1 MTWPDDC
8 TVRLIDMPVSVGGR
22 ISECPDGHIDI
33 YINAR
38 HSEAGRRRDLEHELG
53 HWRNDDLHNDL
64 DIRAVE
70 SRHVKPLPPL
80 IRASDL
86 LPQSLPPFGKVAQPK
101 AVTEEVPHPPALSPH
116 QLRVLATAVSKLDR
130 FMLSDCAI
138 YDY

>member
-38 HSEAGRRRDLEHELG
+38 HSEAGRRRDLEHELE
-53 HWRNDDLHNDL
+53 HWQNDVLHNDL
-64 DIRAVE
+64 GIRAVE
-70 SRHVKPLPPL
+70 GRHARQLPPL

-86 LPQSLPPFGKVAQPK
+86 LDSLPLQGKVAPAK
-101 AVTEEVPHPPALSPH
+101 PVTEEVAAHPPALSPY
-116 QLRVLATAVSKLDR
+116 QLRVLATAMSELDR
-130 FMLSDCAI
+130 FLFSDCAI

>member
-1 MTWPDDC
+1 MTWPEDC

-33 YINAR
+33 YINAC
-38 HSEAGRRRDLEHELG
+38 HSEAGRRRDLEHELD

-70 SRHVKPLPPL
+70 SRHANPLPPL
-80 IRASDL
+80 IRAVDL
-86 LPQSLPPFGKVAQPK
+86 LSKSLPPVGKVARPQ
-101 AVTEEVPHPPALSPH
+101 AVTEEVPHPSALSPH
-116 QLRVLATAVSKLDR
+116 QLRVLATAVSELDR

>member
-1 MTWPDDC
+1 MTAWPDDC

-38 HSEAGRRRDLEHELG
+38 HSEAGRRRDLAHELD
-53 HWRNDDLHNDL
+53 HWRHDDLHNGL

-70 SRHVKPLPPL
+70 SRHAHQLPPL

-86 LPQSLPPFGKVAQPK
+86 LDSLPLQGKVAQPK
-101 AVTEEVPHPPALSPH
+101 AVTEEVPRYLLSPY
-116 QLRVLATAVSKLDR
+116 QRRVLASALFDLDR
-130 FMLSDCAI
+130 FLFSDSI
-138 YDY
+138 LYDY

>member
-38 HSEAGRRRDLEHELG
+38 HSEAGRRRDLEHELD

-70 SRHVKPLPPL
+70 SRHAKPLPPL

-86 LPQSLPPFGKVAQPK
+86 LPKSLPPMGKVAQPK
-101 AVTEEVPHPPALSPH
+101 AVTEEVPAPRPLTPYQA
-116 QLRVLATAVSKLDR
+116 RVLANCITELDR
-130 FMLSDCAI
+130 CFFNAPT

>member
-38 HSEAGRRRDLEHELG
+38 HSEAGRRRDLEHELE

-70 SRHVKPLPPL
+70 GRHARQLPPL

-86 LPQSLPPFGKVAQPK
+86 LPQSLPPVGKVAQPK
-101 AVTEEVPHPPALSPH
+101 AVTEEVPRYLLSPYQRCVLASALSD
-116 QLRVLATAVSKLDR
+116 LDR
-130 FMLSDCAI
+130 FLFSDSI
-138 YDY
+138 LYDY

>member
-1 MTWPDDC
+1 MSSWPDDC

-38 HSEAGRRRDLEHELG
+38 HSEAGRRRDLEHELD

-70 SRHVKPLPPL
+70 GRHAKPLPLL

-86 LPQSLPPFGKVAQPK
+86 LPKSLPRVGKAAQPK
-101 AVTEEVPHPPALSPH
+101 DVTEEDPRYLLSPY
-116 QLRVLATAVSKLDR
+116 QRRVLASALSDLDR
-130 FMLSDCAI
+130 FLFSDSI
-138 YDY
+138 LYDY

>member
-1 MTWPDDC
+1 MTSWPDDC

-38 HSEAGRRRDLEHELG
+38 HSEAGRRRDLEHELD

-70 SRHVKPLPPL
+70 SRHAKPLPPL
-80 IRASDL
+80 IRAADL
-86 LPQSLPPFGKVAQPK
+86 LSKSFPPGGEGGAGEAGDGRCRRPSPGPLPVPTARPGNGHVRAGSVSTFG
-101 AVTEEVPHPPALSPH
+101 
-116 QLRVLATAVSKLDR
+116 LRNL
-130 FMLSDCAI
+130 
-138 YDY
+138 

>member
-38 HSEAGRRRDLEHELG
+38 HSEAGRRRDLEHELD

-80 IRASDL
+80 IRAVDL
-86 LPQSLPPFGKVAQPK
+86 LSKSLPLQGKVAPAK
-101 AVTEEVPHPPALSPH
+101 PVTEEVAAHPPALFPH
-116 QLRVLATAVSKLDR
+116 QLRVLATAVSELDR
-130 FMLSDCAI
+130 FMLSDCTI
-138 YDY
+138 YD

>member
-38 HSEAGRRRDLEHELG
+38 HSEAGRRRDLAHELE

-70 SRHVKPLPPL
+70 GRHAKSLPPL

-86 LPQSLPPFGKVAQPK
+86 LSKSLPPVGKVAQPQ
-101 AVTEEVPHPPALSPH
+101 AVTEEFPHPPALFPH
-116 QLRVLATAVSKLDR
+116 QLRVLATAVSELDR
-130 FMLSDCAI
+130 FLLSDCAI

>member
-1 MTWPDDC
+1 MTRPDDC

-38 HSEAGRRRDLEHELG
+38 HSEAGRRRDLEHELD
-53 HWRNDDLHNDL
+53 HWRNDDLHNGL
-64 DIRAVE
+64 DIRTIE
-70 SRHVKPLPPL
+70 GRHAHQLPPL

-86 LPQSLPPFGKVAQPK
+86 LPPSRSCHCEEARPTWQSV
-101 AVTEEVPHPPALSPH
+101 SPH
-116 QLRVLATAVSKLDR
+116 QLRVLAAAVSELDR

>member
-1 MTWPDDC
+1 MTSWPEDC

-38 HSEAGRRRDLEHELG
+38 HSEAGRRRDLAHELE

-70 SRHVKPLPPL
+70 SRHTKPLPPL
-80 IRASDL
+80 LRASDL
-86 LPQSLPPFGKVAQPK
+86 PPKSLPPVGKVAQPK
-101 AVTEEVPHPPALSPH
+101 AVTEEVPCYLLSPY
-116 QLRVLATAVSKLDR
+116 QRRVLATAMSELDR
-130 FMLSDCAI
+130 FLLSDCAI